1 MIEELDTTLVGEK
14 SKGEIKDGIEVIKE
28 RNKRAE
34 EKAQAIK
41 KLILEEEKIQ
51 REKTEK
57 ESKRLKREQSRNK
70 WMRLV
75 NSLKVPFLPDTWIN
89 VFQYYEKLLFTM
101 FIDMQI
107 ILVLFSLV
115 YILYIIIIFT
125 GDQLVEGIFKVAGC
139 MIICLLILA
148 IQVFTP
154 TSKKDE

>member
-154 TSKKDE
+154 TSKKEE

>member
-1 MIEELDTTLVGEK
+1 MIEEIVEEK

-28 RNKRAE
+28 RNRRADEKAQALLKRMEEE
-34 EKAQAIK
+34 EKAQA
-41 KLILEEEKIQ
+41 E
-51 REKTEK
+51 RAEK

-70 WMRLV
+70 WMRFL
-75 NSLKVPFLPDTWIN
+75 NSLKVPFLPDTWIR

-107 ILVLFSLV
+107 ILVLLSLL
-115 YILYIIIIFT
+115 YILYIIITFT
-125 GDQLVEGIFKVAGC
+125 SDQLVEGIFKVSGC

-154 TSKKDE
+154 TSKKEE

>member
-1 MIEELDTTLVGEK
+1 MTEEIIGEK

-34 EKAQAIK
+34 EKAQS
-41 KLILEEEKIQ
+41 ILKRMEEEERILKE
-51 REKTEK
+51 RTEK

-70 WMRLV
+70 WMRMV

-89 VFQYYEKLLFTM
+89 IFQYYEKLLFTM

-115 YILYIIIIFT
+115 YILYIIITFT

-154 TSKKDE
+154 TSKKEE